1 MTMKTNRIFTVL
13 AMALIGMV
21 MLGNGA
27 FAQKDGRRG
36 AIARKLDL
44 TDAQKEQIK
53 ANREKFKT
61 DNAAALAEIKALR
74 EQLKNQIKNKDA
86 AGAKATREQLKAKMQ
101 ALKPAREALQGQM
114 KQLLTAE
121 QQQKLEKLRAER
133 REQIKERRKE
143 WKDRHPGKGG
153 SEG

>member
-1 MTMKTNRIFTVL
+1 MNMRTNRIFAIL

-27 FAQKDGRRG
+27 FAQKEGRRG
-36 AIARKLDL
+36 AIARKLEL
-44 TDAQKEQIK
+44 TDAQKERIK
-53 ANREKFKT
+53 ANREKFRT

-74 EQLKNQIKNKDA
+74 DQLKTDIKNKDA

-101 ALKPAREALQGQM
+101 ALKPAREAMRGEM
-114 KQLLTAE
+114 KQLLTAD
-121 QQQKLEKLRAER
+121 QQQKLERLRAER
-133 REQIKERRKE
+133 REHLKERRKE
-143 WKDRHPGKGG
+143 WKDKHPRKGG

>member
-1 MTMKTNRIFTVL
+1 MKMKTNRIVAVL

-74 EQLKNQIKNKDA
+74 EQLKNEIKNKDA

-121 QQQKLEKLRAER
+121 QQQKLERLRAER
-133 REQIKERRKE
+133 REHIKERRKE